1 MRRIRRASSRLSSG
15 VSLQLVLLSFAA
27 GCMDI
32 LSYLQ
37 LGQVFTSAMTG
48 NSVLLGL
55 GIGQGNMAATSRNAT
70 ALLAFLIGLAVGAA
84 ALRWHRGKSG
94 RSRAI
99 TRAFAFEAL
108 LLLGFVVLWQFG
120 GGPSSSE
127 WMLYS
132 LIALSA
138 LAMGLQSS
146 VAHHIGVPGMATTYF
161 TGTLTNIVTGATTLI
176 GRRSRAT
183 VARHPRLRTGWQMIA
198 FLTYIV
204 AAAVT
209 GLLASRPSWA
219 PLWGIPAIVVPA
231 LPAVALV
238 LVLLVGRAS
247 RDEARRLSRATP
259 SI

>member
-1 MRRIRRASSRLSSG
+1 MRRARRASSRLSRG

-48 NSVLLGL
+48 NSVLLG
-55 GIGQGNMAATSRNAT
+55 
-70 ALLAFLIGLAVGAA
+70 
-84 ALRWHRGKSG
+84 
-94 RSRAI
+94 
-99 TRAFAFEAL
+99 
-108 LLLGFVVLWQFG
+108 FVVLWQVG

-161 TGTLTNIVTGATTLI
+161 TGTLTNIVTGATNLI

-183 VARHPRLRTGWQMIA
+183 AARHPRSRTGWQLIA

-209 GLLASRPSWA
+209 GLLASRPAWV
-219 PLWGIPAIVVPA
+219 PLWGLPAIIVPA

-247 RDEARRLSRATP
+247 RDEARRLSGATP